1 VNQIIDRRT
10 NLEVV
15 RRDEC
20 VRLLQSHHLG
30 RLAVVIDGR
39 PVVFPVN
46 YAMDGDRVVFRTA
59 AGTKLHGAN
68 EREVAFEIDDAD
80 TRYHTGWSVVV
91 VGIAE
96 DVDDAPTR
104 ARYATLPV
112 RPWGEGDKPHWIRIR
127 PRAITG
133 RRIPPHGDRAGV
145 RSYWTEEEL
154 R

>member
-1 VNQIIDRRT
+1 MNQIIDRRT
-10 NLEVV
+10 NLEVI

-20 VRLLQSHHLG
+20 VRLLQSNHLG

-39 PVVFPVN
+39 PLVFPVN

-59 AGTKLHGAN
+59 EGTKLHSASD
-68 EREVAFEIDDAD
+68 REVAFEIDSADA
-80 TRYHTGWSVVV
+80 RYHIGWSVLV
-91 VGIAE
+91 VGFGE
-96 DVDDAPTR
+96 DVTDAPTR
-104 ARYATLPV
+104 ERYEALPV

-133 RRIPPHGDRAGV
+133 RRIPPHGDHAGT